1 MRWLWIDRFLEFES
15 GKRAVAVKNV
25 SIVEEEVDGYFSGFP
40 HLPSSLVIEGM
51 AQTGGLL
58 VGEVSRFKERVVLA
72 KVGKAVF
79 HRTALPGDQLIY
91 EAVIVDMNAQGAIVR
106 GTSRV
111 GDELQA
117 EIELVF
123 AHLDERFGSEIL
135 FEPEEF
141 LNMLR
146 MWGMYEV
153 AKTASGERA
162 SEPEE
167 LVEADRIAFGP
178 KS

>member
-1 MRWLWIDRFLEFES
+1 MRWLWFDRFLEFES

-40 HLPSSLVIEGM
+40 HLPSSLIIEGM

-58 VGEVSRFKERVVLA
+58 VGEVSNFRERVVLA

-79 HRTALPGDQLIY
+79 HQTALPGDQLIY
-91 EAVIVDMNAQGAIVR
+91 EVVIVDINAQGAIVR

-111 GDELQA
+111 GDQLQA

-146 MWGMYEV
+146 MWGLYDV
-153 AKTASGERA
+153 AKTATGE
-162 SEPEE
+162 PVTPPQD
-167 LVEADRIAFGP
+167 LVEADHKVFGP
-178 KS
+178 